1 MALSQKKL
9 DFDDLINDINLAKD
23 MLAVKCTQT
32 IDSSELQY
40 LEDHDHQTTRSS
52 SGSDLTIGI
61 TRSYGSQESEG
72 GTFVVRSM

>member
-23 MLAVKCTQT
+23 MLAVKCPQT

-40 LEDHDHQTTRSS
+40 LEDHDRHRLLEAAQ
-52 SGSDLTIGI
+52 GLI
-61 TRSYGSQESEG
+61 SQLESPEVTALRIAKG
-72 GTFVVRSM
+72 VRLL